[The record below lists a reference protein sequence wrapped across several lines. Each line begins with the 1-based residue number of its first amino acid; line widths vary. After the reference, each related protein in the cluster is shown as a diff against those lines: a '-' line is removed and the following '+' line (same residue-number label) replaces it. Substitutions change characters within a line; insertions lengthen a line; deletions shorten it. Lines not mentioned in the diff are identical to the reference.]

1 MAKDPIPP
9 LAWPAG
15 KRPSLALALLEA
27 VAVSLILAAPL
38 SIAGF
43 RAYYA
48 IVPLGVAAAYV
59 AWALVAALRRTSPG
73 QPRKSR
79 VTGFILAQLVGGPAF
94 VGAIGVLGFAVWFPL
109 AYRWEVVAPG
119 GADPGLPLA
128 LANMAPVALG
138 ALVGAAALFVVSAAL
153 LRRDD
158 EGIAACFRRAR
169 ADGIGMLW
177 PAVAAWLLLGL
188 ALLGLLNVAATA
200 PSLFRLLQSADPGQI
215 VGLRYLA
222 TEYPWF
228 AAAIAGAALLTVAFR
243 RMQPAALAALRRP
256 HRAARLPAL
265 LAVLGSAGVAC
276 GWFLYFVQIWVIGTF
291 GAASMIAG
299 WGEISRATDN
309 WIDAQQATGRTPA
322 EIASDLRD
330 HGSWTTAEPGAG
342 LPALLPELGDDLED
356 LGLGGGCA
364 VTVDAGIAE
373 NSALRDLSWIEGYVA
388 AFRPLPEISYCIRLA
403 CPSPVAAHAHPVV
416 IFSSSH
422 PSRNRGWAY
431 NLFMDKSAEGGA
443 PESGGHCAADG
454 ALADSYQG

>member
-15 KRPSLALALLEA
+15 KRPSLALALLEVA
-27 VAVSLILAAPL
+27 AVSLLLAAPL

-48 IVPLGVAAAYV
+48 VVPLAVATSWV
-59 AWALVAALRRTSPG
+59 ALALLAALRRTSPG

-79 VTGFILAQLVGGPAF
+79 VAGFMLAQLVGGPAF
-94 VGAIGVLGFAVWFPL
+94 AGAIAVLGFAVWLPL
-109 AYRWEVVAPG
+109 AYRWDVVAPG

-138 ALVGAAALFVVSAAL
+138 ALIGAVVLFAVSAAL

-158 EGIAACFRRAR
+158 EGFTACLNRVRAE
-169 ADGIGMLW
+169 GIGMIW
-177 PAVAAWLLLGL
+177 PTVAAWLLLGL
-188 ALLGLLNVAATA
+188 AALGLLDIAATA

-228 AAAIAGAALLTVAFR
+228 AAAIVGSALLTVAFR

-256 HRAARLPAL
+256 YRAARLPAV
-265 LAVLGSAGVAC
+265 LAVLGSAVAAC

-309 WIDAQQATGRTPA
+309 WIDAQQAAGRTPA

-342 LPALLPELGDDLED
+342 LPALLPDLGRELED
-356 LGLGGGCA
+356 LGLGSGCA
-364 VTVDAGIAE
+364 VTVDAGVAD

-422 PSRNRGWAY
+422 PSRNDGWAY
-431 NLFMDKSAEGGA
+431 NLFMDKSARGAA
-443 PESGGHCAADG
+443 PESGGYCTAEGGLAAE
-454 ALADSYQG
+454 YQG